1 MGAPGRELTRLARE
15 QGSSKHERHTILELQ
30 VVRKQSSGVTGSMS
44 CTHVPAVA
52 THATSAVRVR
62 IECEQDACEVACVGD
77 HMERRGGHGRVSR
90 RAPTE
95 GRDGLLCCE
104 RMWDIDTPATS

>member
-1 MGAPGRELTRLARE
+1 
-15 QGSSKHERHTILELQ
+15 
-30 VVRKQSSGVTGSMS
+30 MS

-77 HMERRGGHGRVSR
+77 HMERRGGHGRVRR

-95 GRDGLLCCE
+95 VAVTVFCAVKKCVPE
-104 RMWDIDTPATS
+104 RVKRIYEEFW